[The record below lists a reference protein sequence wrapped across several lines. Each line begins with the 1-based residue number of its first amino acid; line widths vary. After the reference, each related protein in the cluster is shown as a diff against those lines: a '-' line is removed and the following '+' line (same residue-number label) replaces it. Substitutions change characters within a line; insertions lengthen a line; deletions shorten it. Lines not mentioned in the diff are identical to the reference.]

1 MRALAI
7 AKALLK
13 KPARRRVSRT
23 PALRARLQ
31 LEALETRLVP
41 YNVSGN
47 AWPHPEL
54 ITLSFMPDGTNLGGA
69 TSNLFATLNAKW
81 SPSVWQ
87 YQFLKAAQAWA
98 QQTNINFALV
108 NDSGADSGGGSYEQG
123 DPTMGDIRFGGY
135 VSSSSILAS
144 GVLPPP
150 V

>member
-1 MRALAI
+1 MSVLALWR
-7 AKALLK
+7 KLYK
-13 KPARRRVSRT
+13 KSGRGRVSNPPARRT
-23 PALRARLQ
+23 CLQ

-108 NDSGADSGGGSYEQG
+108 NDSG
-123 DPTMGDIRFGGY
+123 
-135 VSSSSILAS
+135 
-144 GVLPPP
+144 
-150 V
+150 